1 MQELALKIPFE
12 LIQDLVNLPKQ
23 EHRHKQQRKKFA
35 GGLCEHK
42 HPLAMMK
49 LYRLANERRH
59 KQYSYGSQF
68 QMKLQLLLVNYM
80 QGGQELAAQQI
91 DLLLAS
97 H

>member
-23 EHRHKQQRKKFA
+23 EHRHKLRRKKFF

-42 HPLAMMK
+42 HPLVMMK
-49 LYRLANERRH
+49 LYRQVNERKH
-59 KQYSYGSQF
+59 KQYSFGLQF
-68 QMKLQLLLVNYM
+68 QMKLQLLLENCKQVCL
-80 QGGQELAAQQI
+80 ELAAQQI
-91 DLLLAS
+91 DCLLAS